1 MTGRSTISLIAGLA
15 AAIIFVVLS
24 IFVISRFIGNF
35 HSPYFYVP
43 AFFAIL
49 MIPAGYSRT
58 AYRANIRETDSRLH
72 DLLRDLSDY
81 VMFGVPLSEGFR
93 RVASNNYGPLNK
105 EIESVIRKLD
115 SALPIEDALSGFG
128 DLSGS
133 MNAKR
138 VGNLLRESSK
148 SGSNSSDVIA
158 LISEFMSQIEIFR
171 YQTENERKNY
181 DLILI
186 ISFAVFLIVIVIIE
200 VSFFNAIS
208 PSGGSGI
215 FLAHPDVK
223 AIKAALDLGL
233 YVEAAGI
240 AITIGVVRDRNPLSG
255 FLEGGFMLL
264 ISTLMLAFLGGF

>member
-1 MTGRSTISLIAGLA
+1 MNRRTVLPVAVAIVA
-15 AAIIFVVLS
+15 ALVFTFLSVFV
-24 IFVISRFIGNF
+24 FSRFNGNF
-35 HSPYFYVP
+35 HSPYFYIP
-43 AFFAIL
+43 AFLAIL
-49 MIPAGYSRT
+49 MIPFGYIRT
-58 AYRANIRETDSRLH
+58 TYRAGIRDTDSRLH

-115 SALPIEDALSGFG
+115 SGLPVEDALSGFG
-128 DLSGS
+128 NFSGS
-133 MNAKR
+133 MNARR

-200 VSFFNAIS
+200 VSFFNS
-208 PSGGSGI
+208 VRPTSGSGI

-233 YVEAAGI
+233 YVEAGGI
-240 AITIGVVRDRNPLSG
+240 AITMGVVRDRNPFSG

-264 ISTLMLAFLGGF
+264 ISALLLAFVGGF